1 MKSNYAQFIV
11 SVLVVG
17 LILASCSATTDNNK
31 KTRLDKLKTEHT
43 KLSDE
48 IRKLEGE
55 LSKEN
60 PNTEIVKAKEVAIT
74 ELKTRVFDHYV
85 QTQGSI
91 YSKDNILVSA
101 KSAGVITQVFVVEG
115 DRITKGQSLAQI
127 DNSLLLRNMEEVKS
141 ASDLAK
147 TVFER
152 QQNLWDQKIGTEVQY
167 LQARNNKENLDK
179 RLATLNE
186 QFEMTR
192 IKSPIDGTVDE
203 IRLRV
208 GENIAPG
215 MPAVRVV
222 SSNNLR
228 VKASFSE
235 SYVATIKKGNR
246 VRVSFPD
253 LNREMDAKV
262 TFVGRTIDPLSR
274 TFEVEI
280 DLASQADLRPNMTA
294 LIKVIFQSSPSALVV
309 PVNVIQSINNQ
320 SVVYVAETTGEKT
333 VARRKVI
340 EIDGVYDNLAQ
351 VIKGLSI
358 GDRVITVGYQGLND
372 GESIKL

>member
-1 MKSNYAQFIV
+1 MKSNYSLPIL
-11 SVLVVG
+11 SVLVTG
-17 LILASCSATTDNNK
+17 LILASCSASTDNDK
-31 KTRLDKLKTEHT
+31 KTRLDKLKTEHV
-43 KLSDE
+43 KLLDE
-48 IRKLEGE
+48 IRKLEGD
-55 LSKEN
+55 LAKEN
-60 PNTEIVKAKEVAIT
+60 PGLHTVKSKEVSIT
-74 ELKTRVFDHYV
+74 ELKAQIFDHYV

-101 KSAGVITQVFVVEG
+101 KSMGVITQVFVVEG
-115 DRITKGQSLAQI
+115 DRVFKGQALAQI
-127 DNSLLLRNMEEVKS
+127 DNSLLQRNIEEVKS
-141 ASDLAK
+141 ASELAK

-152 QQNLWDQKIGTEVQY
+152 QKNLWDQKIGTEVQY
-167 LQARNNKENLDK
+167 LQAKNNKENLEK
-179 RLATLNE
+179 RVATLHE

-215 MPAVRVV
+215 IPAVRVV
-222 SSNNLR
+222 SSNNLK
-228 VKASFSE
+228 VKANFSE
-235 SYVATIKKGNR
+235 SYVSTVKKGNR

-253 LNREMDAKV
+253 LNREVDAKV

-274 TFEVEI
+274 TFDVEI

-294 LIKVIFQSSPSALVV
+294 LIKVVFQSAPAALVV
-309 PVNVIQSINNQ
+309 PVNIIQSINGET
-320 SVVYVAETTGEKT
+320 VVYIAETTGDKT

-351 VIKGLSI
+351 VIKGLSA
-358 GDRVITVGYQGLND
+358 GDRIITVGYQGLND
-372 GESIKL
+372 GELIKI